1 MKTRLDVALVERGLC
16 PTRTRAQAAL
26 LAGKVRVNGQPATK
40 PGSTVQ
46 PDDVLELVGTD
57 RYVSRGG
64 NKLEHALRHFRL
76 DVTGARA
83 LDLGA
88 STGGFTDCL
97 LQHGAARVWAVDVGQ
112 GQLAWRLRQDPRV
125 VVRERTN
132 ARHLA
137 PSDLAPDGAPF
148 DLVVIDCSF
157 ISLRRVWPACPPL
170 LARTGR
176 VVALIKPQF
185 EAG

>member
-97 LQHGAARVWAVDVGQ
+97 L
-112 GQLAWRLRQDPRV
+112 
-125 VVRERTN
+125 
-132 ARHLA
+132 
-137 PSDLAPDGAPF
+137 
-148 DLVVIDCSF
+148 
-157 ISLRRVWPACPPL
+157 
-170 LARTGR
+170 
-176 VVALIKPQF
+176 
-185 EAG
+185 